1 MRSQPAAAA
10 RAAFL
15 PAAARPGRTH
25 PIAMPVLFAA
35 LLGDAVVTILA
46 LAFSSWLRFETRLV
60 HFGTMPATGV
70 DWTGYLGHAA
80 LGAVLFLML
89 LPHRE
94 IYDLHRILR
103 FRQIAAMVLRTALT
117 WLLVCMAVSWL
128 LRTEREISRLYVLLA
143 FAVLTTSFV
152 LWRMA
157 LSKVVSTEVLAA
169 RLRQRVLF
177 VGWSDSARSLAR
189 AILDDHR
196 HPYEIIGYVPLQEAT
211 SSSRHSVFVR
221 KLGEADRVPE
231 ILREHSVD
239 MVILADMNAAA
250 GETVALANLC
260 EKEMIDFKVI
270 PSCFQIMLS
279 CLRLQTVSSVPVLG
293 LSYSPLDDP
302 LNALV
307 KQVVDWVGGIV
318 GLLLSAPLIAAF
330 GLMVYLES
338 PGPIIY
344 RQRRL
349 GCRGRTFWIYKI
361 RSMKMNA
368 EAGGKVGWTVK
379 DDPRRLRIGGFM
391 RRWNIDE
398 LPQFWNV
405 LKGDMSLVGP
415 RPERPELIDVFKE
428 EISHYNARHS
438 IKPGITGWA
447 QVHGFRG
454 DTDLNE
460 RIRCDLYYIENWNA
474 LLDFQIMAMTC
485 LRQKNA
491 A

>member
-1 MRSQPAAAA
+1 MRSQTAVATPVAL
-10 RAAFL
+10 F
-15 PAAARPGRTH
+15 PGAEKIRSH
-25 PIAMPVLFAA
+25 PIATPVLFAA
-35 LLGDAVVTILA
+35 LLGDALVVLLA
-46 LAFSSWLRFETRLV
+46 LAFSSWLRFDTGLV
-60 HFGTMPATGV
+60 RFGTGAAAGV
-70 DWTGYLGHAA
+70 GWTAYLGHVSF
-80 LGAVLFLML
+80 GAVVFLML

-94 IYDLHRILR
+94 IYDLHRILK
-103 FRQIAAMVLRTALT
+103 FRRIAPLVLRTAMM
-117 WLLVCMAVSWL
+117 WILVCMAAFWV
-128 LRTEREISRLYVLLA
+128 LRAEREVSRIFLVVA
-143 FAVLTTSFV
+143 FFTVTSAFV
-152 LWRMA
+152 LWRWL
-157 LSKVVSTEVLAA
+157 LSAIVSTEAIA
-169 RLRQRVLF
+169 SRLRHRVLF
-177 VGWSDSARSLAR
+177 VGWSGPARSLAQ
-189 AILDDHR
+189 AILDDRR
-196 HPYEIIGYVPLQEAT
+196 HPYEIVGYVPLRRAPAAR
-211 SSSRHSVFVR
+211 RHSVFVR
-221 KLGEADRVPE
+221 KLGDAGQVGE
-231 ILREHSVD
+231 ILRDHGID

-250 GETVALANLC
+250 DETFALANLC

-279 CLRLQTVSSVPVLG
+279 CLGLQTVSNVPVLG
-293 LSYSPLDDP
+293 VSHPPLDNP

-307 KQVVDWVGGIV
+307 KQVIDWVGGAV
-318 GLLLSAPLIAAF
+318 GLLLSAPVIAVF
-330 GLMVYLES
+330 GLLVYLES

-379 DDPRRLRIGGFM
+379 DDPRRLRVGAFM
-391 RRWNIDE
+391 RRCNIDE

-428 EISHYNARHS
+428 EILHYNARHS

-447 QVHGFRG
+447 QVNGYRG
-454 DTDLNE
+454 DTDLTE
-460 RIRCDLYYIENWNA
+460 RVRCDLYYIENWSPI
-474 LLDFQIMAMTC
+474 LDLQIMLLTC